1 MVGPRHREGGVPA
14 AGTVLGDH
22 PLLPLWTDA
31 KAAQALT
38 IGHLDFWQIKEA
50 YRAMA
55 KKYHPDLCDEAVR
68 AEAEVQF
75 KLINEARMQL
85 LSSHGAPWALVR
97 KLLLLFLWIIK
108 SL

>member
-14 AGTVLGDH
+14 AGTVLGDP

-31 KAAQALT
+31 KAAQPLI
-38 IGHLDFWQIKEA
+38 IGHLDFLQIKEA